1 MRVHELPGVPPGE
14 PIDVDAAKRAMKV
27 AMHRSLAVTLLLTVA
42 GCATSGSASD
52 DTAAT
57 ATSAVGTDAREQAA
71 AAHVK
76 ARLDALP
83 ACAAGTDVGQL
94 SVAASSCTKKFC
106 RAACCNGCSWAPTF
120 ETKGGP
126 QPVTVAQVQALLEL
140 PPGALDCEVAA
151 WNAALAGASVA
162 FDGGGCAVR

>member
-1 MRVHELPGVPPGE
+1 MTPR
-14 PIDVDAAKRAMKV
+14 
-27 AMHRSLAVTLLLTVA
+27 MHRFLAVTLLLAAA

-52 DTAAT
+52 DTA
-57 ATSAVGTDAREQAA
+57 TSSSSTVGTDAREQAA

-83 ACAAGTDVGQL
+83 ACAEGAEVGQL
-94 SVAASSCTKKFC
+94 SIAATTCTRKFC
-106 RAACCNGCSWAPTF
+106 KAACCNGCSWAPTF

-126 QPVTVAQVQALLEL
+126 QPVTAAQVQALLEL

-151 WNAALAGASVA
+151 WNAALAGVSVA
-162 FDGGGCAVR
+162 VDGGCVVR